1 MGTTAAKAEEASRKK
16 AVRQSLHDNE
26 CALRAQ
32 ADDVASLMMATQ
44 RMMQATAVRSGGEHI

>member
-16 AVRQSLHDNE
+16 AVRQSLRDNE
-26 CALRAQ
+26 C

-44 RMMQATAVRSGGEHI
+44 RMMQATLTAVRSGGEHM